1 MKRIQSACLSQTIHF
16 QLKEDLE
23 HDIAVEQVKRE
34 YENYKKQMERN
45 RTRYKILEENEQ
57 PDGSI
62 IIRIKKQ
69 VSQYKIGDW
78 FD

>member
-34 YENYKKQMERN
+34 YENYKQLMERN

-62 IIRIKKQ
+62 VIRIKKQ

>member
-34 YENYKKQMERN
+34 YESYKQLMERN